1 MISLSPKLQLAIKGR
16 EISYLYKNGWSSQGG
31 GRMASLR
38 RAHQVLKM
46 KLPSVGEWATTSP
59 HSFTNVQTKI
69 KGRRVRHLLGVWAA
83 TSRVRH
89 LSKRGAPLN
98 THVPISIKIWNQSI
112 ANQPYLVSFDSFLT
126 FSI

>member
-1 MISLSPKLQLAIKGR
+1 VIISR
-16 EISYLYKNGWSSQGG
+16 
-31 GRMASLR
+31 R
-38 RAHQVLKM
+38 RAHGISKEGA
-46 KLPSVGEWATTSP
+46 PSVENEVAKCGRVGCHLSTLITS
-59 HSFTNVQTKI
+59 VQTKV

-98 THVPISIKIWNQSI
+98 THVLISQKISSQLN

-126 FSI
+126 FVI